1 MAELPKY
8 KRILLKISG
17 EALAGEQKF
26 GILPEVI
33 GGIADQVKEVHG
45 LGVQMAVVIG
55 GGNIFRGVKL
65 ASAGM
70 DQAQGDYMGM
80 LATVINGLA
89 FQDILEKKGVST
101 RLLSAIA
108 MMQVAEPYIRRRAM
122 RHLEKGRVAIFGG
135 GTGNPGF
142 TTDMAAALR
151 AFEIKADIILK
162 ATSVDGV
169 YDSDPKKNPNAKRF
183 DKVDYRTVLAQ
194 NLKVMDGAAIA
205 LCRDHHIPIVVFD
218 LYKQGNIRRVVMG
231 ENVGT
236 TVSDA

>member
-1 MAELPKY
+1 MARQVGYAPSTVH
-8 KRILLKISG
+8 RIWR
-17 EALAGEQKF
+17 AF
-26 GILPEVI
+26 GL
-33 GGIADQVKEVHG
+33 
-45 LGVQMAVVIG
+45 
-55 GGNIFRGVKL
+55 
-65 ASAGM
+65 
-70 DQAQGDYMGM
+70 
-80 LATVINGLA
+80 
-89 FQDILEKKGVST
+89 
-101 RLLSAIA
+101 
-108 MMQVAEPYIRRRAM
+108 

-183 DKVDYRTVLAQ
+183 DKVDYRTVLAG

-205 LCRDHHIPIVVFD
+205 LCRDHKIPIVVFD